1 MSARHATPANRA
13 RGEIGA
19 LLDGRPYTLCL
30 TLGALA
36 ELEAAFEVD
45 DLAAL
50 AGRLAEGLSSAD
62 IRTILGAGL
71 RGGGHDVPDDV
82 IADMRAEGGAAG
94 MARLCAELIA
104 ATFASPAPSSPSR

>member
-1 MSARHATPANRA
+1 MSARHAPPANRA
-13 RGEIGA
+13 RGEVGA

-50 AGRLAEGLSSAD
+50 AGRLSQGLSSHDVRA
-62 IRTILGAGL
+62 ILRAGL
-71 RGGGHDVPDDV
+71 RGGGHDVADDV
-82 IADMRAEGGAAG
+82 IADMRADGGAAG

-104 ATFASPAPSSPSR
+104 ATFAAPARSSAAQ